1 MGVLMN
7 KFKAI
12 VVNQEGEN
20 FTRNLQEIDLSFL
33 KEDEVTVK
41 VDYSS
46 LNYKDGMIL
55 KNGGRLVKDYPHIPG
70 IDFAGTVEQSSDSKF
85 KAGDKVILTG
95 WRVGEIYYGGYSQYA
110 KVKSKFLVKT
120 PEGISNKDAM
130 ALGTAGFTALLCAF
144 AIQARESI
152 LLGDPIK
159 DVLVTGATGG
169 VGSVAVMALAKM
181 GYNVTGV
188 TGKKDKADF
197 LKGLGAS
204 EVIDRSEMDQE
215 SKPLE
220 AALWDGV
227 VDTTGG
233 KILSRA
239 LSQTRPNGI
248 VAACGLAS
256 NYKLDTTVM
265 PFIIRGVKL
274 WGIDS
279 VMCSSKRREFVW
291 SQAKDLIDFDKLNKA
306 TEVWSLEELL
316 QSSSKILKGE
326 ISGRV
331 IVDVNQ

>member
-1 MGVLMN
+1 MSMN

-12 VVNQEGEN
+12 IVNQEGEN

-70 IDFAGTVEQSSDSKF
+70 IDFSGTVEQSSDPKF

-181 GYNVTGV
+181 GYKVTGV

-204 EVIDRSEMDQE
+204 EMIDRSEMDQE

-227 VDTTGG
+227 VDTAGG

-291 SQAKDLIDFDKLNKA
+291 SQAKDLIDFKILHEA
-306 TEVWSLEELL
+306 TEVWSLEDLL

-331 IVDVNQ
+331 VVDVNQ

>member
-1 MGVLMN
+1 MN

-12 VVNQEGEN
+12 IVNQEGEN

-70 IDFAGTVEQSSDSKF
+70 IDFSGIVEQSSDPKF

-181 GYNVTGV
+181 GYKVTGV

-204 EVIDRSEMDQE
+204 EMIDRSEMDQE

-227 VDTTGG
+227 VDTAGG

-239 LSQTRPNGI
+239 LSQTRPNGV

-291 SQAKDLIDFDKLNKA
+291 SQAKDLIDFKILHEA
-306 TEVWSLEELL
+306 TEVWSLEDLL

-331 IVDVNQ
+331 VVDVNQ

>member
-1 MGVLMN
+1 MS

-12 VVNQEGEN
+12 IVNQEGEN

-70 IDFAGTVEQSSDSKF
+70 IDFAGTVEQSSDPKF

-181 GYNVTGV
+181 GYKVTGV

-197 LKGLGAS
+197 LKELGAS

-227 VDTTGG
+227 VDTAGG

-291 SQAKDLIDFDKLNKA
+291 SQAKDLIDFKILHEA
-306 TEVWSLEELL
+306 TEVWSLEDLL

-331 IVDVNQ
+331 VVDVNQ

>member
-1 MGVLMN
+1 MN

-227 VDTTGG
+227 VDTAGG

-248 VAACGLAS
+248 VAACGFAS

-291 SQAKDLIDFDKLNKA
+291 SQAKDLIDFKKLHEV
-306 TEVWSLEELL
+306 TEVWSLEDLL

-331 IVDVNQ
+331 VVDVNQ

>member
-1 MGVLMN
+1 MN

-12 VVNQEGEN
+12 IVNQEGEN

-70 IDFAGTVEQSSDSKF
+70 IDFAGTVEQSSDPKF

-181 GYNVTGV
+181 GYKVTGV

-204 EVIDRSEMDQE
+204 EMIDRSEMDQE

-227 VDTTGG
+227 VDTAGG

-239 LSQTRPNGI
+239 LSQTRPNGV

-291 SQAKDLIDFDKLNKA
+291 SQAKDLIDFKKLHEV
-306 TEVWSLEELL
+306 TEVWSLEDLL

-331 IVDVNQ
+331 VVDVNQ

>member
-1 MGVLMN
+1 MS

-12 VVNQEGEN
+12 IVNQEGEN

-70 IDFAGTVEQSSDSKF
+70 IDFSGIVEQSSDPKF

-181 GYNVTGV
+181 GYKVTGV

-197 LKGLGAS
+197 LKELGAS

-227 VDTTGG
+227 VDTAGG

-239 LSQTRPNGI
+239 LSQTRPNGV

-291 SQAKDLIDFDKLNKA
+291 SQAKDLIDFKKLHEV
-306 TEVWSLEELL
+306 TEVWSLEDLL

-331 IVDVNQ
+331 VVDVNQ

>member
-1 MGVLMN
+1 MN

-12 VVNQEGEN
+12 IVNQEGEN

-70 IDFAGTVEQSSDSKF
+70 IDFAGTVEQSSDPKF

-120 PEGISNKDAM
+120 PEGLSNKDAM
-130 ALGTAGFTALLCAF
+130 ALGTAGFTAFLCAF

-181 GYNVTGV
+181 GYKVTGV

-204 EVIDRSEMDQE
+204 EMIDRSEMDQE

-227 VDTTGG
+227 VDTAGG

-239 LSQTRPNGI
+239 LSQTRPNGV

-291 SQAKDLIDFDKLNKA
+291 SQAKDLIDFKKLHEV
-306 TEVWSLEELL
+306 TEVWSLEDLL

-331 IVDVNQ
+331 VVDVNQ

>member
-1 MGVLMN
+1 MSMS

-12 VVNQEGEN
+12 IVNQEGEN

-70 IDFAGTVEQSSDSKF
+70 IDFAGTVEQSSDPKF

-95 WRVGEIYYGGYSQYA
+95 WRVGEIYYGGYSQFA

-181 GYNVTGV
+181 GYKVTGV

-197 LKGLGAS
+197 LKELGAS

-227 VDTTGG
+227 VDTAGG

-291 SQAKDLIDFDKLNKA
+291 SQAKDLIDFKKLQEV
-306 TEVWSLEELL
+306 TEVWSLEDLL

-331 IVDVNQ
+331 VVDVNQ